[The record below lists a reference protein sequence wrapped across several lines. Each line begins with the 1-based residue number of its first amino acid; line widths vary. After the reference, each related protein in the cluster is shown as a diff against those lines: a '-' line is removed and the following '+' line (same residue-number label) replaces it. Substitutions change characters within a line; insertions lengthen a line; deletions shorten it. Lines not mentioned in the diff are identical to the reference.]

1 MAIIQS
7 QIPCGSLFVE
17 KFEYSFPIL
26 ISHEES
32 ISLADVC
39 FHFHKLSPIITNF
52 GVPFSLLVFPNYFEL
67 ELTDASPDGTGQL
80 IPVNIGTDSLFI
92 IQRTDK
98 SSGEEKLLF
107 ENSIN
112 PDTVKYHGG
121 ILQFSVLNS
130 FQRGNLRYNDYA
142 YFRSSFGPYAPFAV
156 LSDMLRVM
164 FNEYIRCRAITDK
177 TRIRMQYWEND
188 NTGRYDYLLPSQ
200 MNAYRL
206 VRDALTADY
215 CGTLHD
221 LLLGMLLSFQAI
233 LFYKNSGEIYLLPL
247 HDDGSEVF
255 ELNGALITDI
265 ELFTRQGIKRSV
277 VGFHQ
282 NTYMQNLDEPNYL
295 NAHWC
300 WWSSEPHLGWIDD
313 FKEVTRFTHG
323 NMYYCPFPLSNLDS
337 KYSTD
342 LGTVVVQDLYRSGV
356 QCINP
361 GTAYFLNHNGHYD
374 AGIRLQDAFFRT
386 FDRFHLP
393 ATYLKITLRGLDY
406 PLERLFVLSENLQM
420 GAGKYRCMNYTLD
433 LLRNETVIWL
443 SPVIK

>member
-7 QIPCGSLFVE
+7 QIPCESLFVE
-17 KFEYSFPIL
+17 KFEYSFSIL
-26 ISHEES
+26 IFHEDS

-52 GVPFSLLVFPNYFEL
+52 GVPFSLLVYPNYFEV

-80 IPVNIGTDSLFI
+80 IPGNISTDSLFI

-107 ENSIN
+107 ENCIN
-112 PDTVKYHGG
+112 PDTMKYKGG
-121 ILQFSVLNS
+121 LLQFSVLNS
-130 FQRGNLRYNDYA
+130 FQRGNLRYNDYT
-142 YFRSSFGPYAPFAV
+142 YFRSNFGPYAPFAN
-156 LSDMLRVM
+156 LNDMLRNM

-177 TRIRMQYWEND
+177 SRIRIQYRASD
-188 NTGRYDYLLPSQ
+188 GAGRYDYLLPSQ

-206 VRDALTADY
+206 ICDAFKADY
-215 CGTLHD
+215 CGTLHE
-221 LLLGMLLSFQAI
+221 LLLGMLLSFQAL

-255 ELNGALITDI
+255 ELNGAFITDL

-282 NTYMQNLDEPNYL
+282 NTYMQDVVEPNYL

-300 WWSSEPHLGWIDD
+300 WWSSDPYLGWFED

-323 NMYYCPFPLSNLDS
+323 NMYYCPFPLDNLDS

-342 LGTVVVQDLYRSGV
+342 LETVVVQDIYRAGV
-356 QCINP
+356 QCIIP
-361 GTAYFLNHNGHYD
+361 GTAYFLNHNGLYD
-374 AGIRLQDAFFRT
+374 SGISLRNAFFRT
-386 FDRFHLP
+386 FDRFHMP
-393 ATYLKITLRGLDY
+393 AAYLKVTLRGLDY
-406 PLERLFVLSENLQM
+406 PLERLFVLNPDLQM
-420 GAGKYRCMNYTLD
+420 GDGKYRCINYSLD
-433 LLRNETVIWL
+433 LLRNETVIYGMK
-443 SPVIK
+443 VG